1 MVKVRLGE
9 STRLRI
15 AKTTT
20 PQNMTPYVEV
30 GNRGAR
36 STQQGNWGLAH
47 LSATKTGVG
56 EAEARILCGKG
67 LIKRR
72 K

>member
-20 PQNMTPYVEV
+20 PQNMTPYVGV

-36 STQQGNWGLAH
+36 STQQE
-47 LSATKTGVG
+47 K
-56 EAEARILCGKG
+56 
-67 LIKRR
+67 
-72 K
+72 